1 MTTKYKIISGFVLM
15 ILLLAGV
22 GVLGFTSVEKSS
34 DMFVEYRRLAR
45 FNVGVSDM
53 QASINEAATYTY
65 SYLYLRD
72 ENEMKT
78 ATAAVDR
85 FVNLS
90 QGIEAEVTREESKR
104 ALDALQAL
112 APKYKQG
119 QQTILESLRNLQYQ
133 YTDVITPAGTTVSDS
148 LDALNGA
155 AVAADNIRIAGAI
168 SDSRGH
174 YALFLSTLGRYAEAY
189 TQDIGDRLAVRLVP
203 LMDSLEVIEPLIQTP
218 RGRELFDQLTVN
230 LKTLN
235 SAVDSMRQSA
245 DSVRAN
251 VEILDQIDKEVAATL
266 AQLNTSVDEQ
276 MRSMGTETLNSNENA
291 QNMMMAASA
300 VGILIGIAFA
310 LFIIVGIVRV
320 LTEMSTFAA
329 SVARGDFS
337 FQVKNRER
345 GEIGSTLSAMKEIPA
360 VLSQVIG
367 SGQELANNIRSGRLR
382 DRLQAKDFSGAY
394 GDLATA
400 VNSVGDAY
408 TAILDAVPLPMMS
421 ADKKRVIG
429 FFNTAGQAAV
439 GGNPVDVPCNIV
451 DETSAGAFGVRAME
465 SNAVATGEIVT
476 GAPGEETYA
485 AVTGVP
491 LKDLNGNP
499 AAFIEIRNDLTEIR
513 TQQKIMLNVAEQ
525 ASEISN
531 RVAAASE
538 ELAAQVEQV
547 SRGAEMQRERVE
559 STASAMAEMNAT
571 VLEVARSAGQASDQ
585 SDGTRQK
592 AEGGADLVTQVTR
605 AINAVNEVGQT
616 LHTNMAELG
625 KQAESIGSVM
635 NVISDIADQTNL
647 LALNAA
653 IEAAR
658 AGEAGRG
665 FAVVADEVRKLAEKT
680 MAATQE
686 VGSNITAIQQSARI
700 NIEEVGRAVAAVSDA
715 TGLANSSGEALSEI
729 VSLASSNSAVVASIA
744 TAAEEQSATSEEIN
758 RAIEEINQIVGETTE
773 GMVQSSA
780 AVQDLSRMAQELYRV
795 MEGLK

>member
-15 ILLLAGV
+15 VLLLV
-22 GVLGFTSVEKSS
+22 GVAVLGYTSIQKSS
-34 DMFVEYRRLAR
+34 DMFVEYNRLAR
-45 FNVGVSDM
+45 FNVGSSEM
-53 QASINEAATYTY
+53 QAAMNDASAYTY
-65 SYLYLRD
+65 AYLYQR
-72 ENEMKT
+72 NEEDLLT
-78 ATAAVDR
+78 GVAAVDNFLR
-85 FVNLS
+85 FS
-90 QGIEAEVTREESKR
+90 KEIEAEISREENKR
-104 ALDALQAL
+104 VVSTLQEL
-112 APKYKQG
+112 APKYKQA
-119 QQTILESLRNLQYQ
+119 QHTILESLKNLQYQ
-133 YTDVITPAGTTVSDS
+133 YTDVIAPAGMTVAKS
-148 LDALNGA
+148 LEALNEA
-155 AVAADNIRIAGAI
+155 AVAVDNIQIAGVI
-168 SDSRGH
+168 SDARGN
-174 YALFLSTLGRYAEAY
+174 YALFLSVLGRYAEVY
-189 TQDIGDRLAVRLVP
+189 TQQLGEMLSQRLVP
-203 LMDSLEVIEPLIQTP
+203 LQASLGEMEPLLTSA

-235 SAVDSMRQSA
+235 DAVDSMRQSA
-245 DSVRAN
+245 IAVRDSIA
-251 VEILDQIDKEVAATL
+251 ILDALDQQVEDTL
-266 AQLNTSVDEQ
+266 SGLSKSVDEE
-276 MRSMGTETLNSNENA
+276 MRAMGMETLASNENA
-291 QNMMMAASA
+291 QSLTAA
-300 VGILIGIAFA
+300 VGTVGIIIGIVFA
-310 LFIIVGIVRV
+310 LFIILGIVRV
-320 LTEMSTFAA
+320 LTEMSSFAA
-329 SVARGDFS
+329 AVARGDFT
-337 FQVKNRER
+337 FRVKNNER
-345 GEIGSTLSAMKEIPA
+345 GEIGATLTAMKEIPA
-360 VLSQVIG
+360 VLARVIG
-367 SGQELANNIRSGRLR
+367 SSQELANSIRTGRLR
-382 DRLQAKDFSGAY
+382 NRLLVQDFNGAY
-394 GDLATA
+394 GDLAVA
-400 VNSVGDAY
+400 VNSVSDAY

-421 ADKKRVIG
+421 ADKSRMIG
-429 FFNTAGQAAV
+429 FFNLAGQELI
-439 GGNPVDVPCNIV
+439 GGNPVDTPCNIV
-451 DETSAGAFGVRAME
+451 DENSPGAYGVRALE
-465 SNAVATGEIVT
+465 SNAVVGGEAMTGD
-476 GAPGEETYA
+476 PGEETYA

-491 LKDLNGNP
+491 LKDLSGNP
-499 AAFIEIRNDLTEIR
+499 VAFIEIRNDLTEIR
-513 TQQKIMLNVAEQ
+513 TQQKIMLRVAEQ

-571 VLEVARSAGQASDQ
+571 VLEVARSAGQASEQ

-592 AEGGADLVTQVTR
+592 AEGGAELVTQVTR
-605 AINAVNEVGQT
+605 AINAVNEVGQA

-758 RAIEEINQIVGETTE
+758 RAIEEINQIVGETSD

-780 AVQDLSRMAQELYRV
+780 AVQDLSRMAQELYHV